1 MSSRAPESNARA
13 PYKDLRGYLA
23 LLERAG
29 LLKRV
34 KAQVD
39 LQYEVGAICA
49 RSLDRKGPGILF
61 ENIKG
66 YERIPL
72 VTNILSTVEQVA
84 VAFGTEPDD
93 RNVCEAIER
102 GMANPIPPRVV
113 EAGPCQEEVH
123 TGEEVNVQ
131 EFPTPW
137 WHESDGG
144 QYVGTTAGVI
154 TADPETGYINMGL
167 YRVMIKDK
175 NTLTV
180 NMKGSHPIGEVAT
193 TWQGRHGGHIH
204 VLKNEARGKATPVA
218 IAIGM
223 DPLLTY
229 VGAQGVPS
237 DEFKHAE
244 YAVAGAWRGE
254 PVELVPCR
262 TSDLLVPAW
271 AEVIL
276 EGEVLANERAS
287 EGPHGESQGFYN
299 SVERAFSIKV
309 KCITHRKNPII
320 YGLICRPQ
328 EDYPK
333 FLFSGVLGEKL
344 KGVDIIKEV
353 YVPEAIGGGLGLMA
367 IVAAKVESPDD
378 VEKVVAAV
386 HNAPGESLRKKPRWL
401 IIVDD
406 DCDVK
411 DWNDVMWRV
420 ALAVMPDRDV
430 RIGPRT
436 DPIFHEPLAGMHN
449 YVGSSIVVDA
459 TFRSKKSIV
468 DGKEVR
474 FPRVNRVSKELR
486 SKIESRWKEY
496 GLD

>member
-1 MSSRAPESNARA
+1 MSSSAKSNEACTI
-13 PYKDLRGYLA
+13 YKDLRGYLT

-39 LQYEVGAICA
+39 LKHEIGAISA
-49 RSLDRKGPGILF
+49 RSLDRKGPGLVF

-66 YERIPL
+66 FEGMP
-72 VTNILSTVEQVA
+72 VVANILSTTEQVA
-84 VAFGTEPDD
+84 IAFGTEPND
-93 RNVCEAIER
+93 RKICAAIEK

-113 EAGPCQEEVH
+113 ESGPCQEVVH
-123 TGEEVNVQ
+123 SGAEASVHA
-131 EFPTPW
+131 FPTPW
-137 WHESDGG
+137 WHEGDGG
-144 QYVGTTAGVI
+144 QYLGTTAGVI

-180 NMKGSHPIGEVAT
+180 KIKGSHPIGEVAT
-193 TWQGRHGGHIH
+193 AWQGRHGGHVHIF
-204 VLKNEARGKATPVA
+204 KNEAQGKATPVA
-218 IAIGM
+218 VAIGM

-237 DEFKHAE
+237 EEFKHAE
-244 YAVAGAWRGE
+244 YAVAGAWRKE
-254 PVELVPCR
+254 PVDLVRCR

-271 AEVIL
+271 AEMII
-276 EGEVLANERAS
+276 EGEVLPNERAK
-287 EGPHGESQGFYN
+287 EGPHGESQGFYDG
-299 SVERAFSIKV
+299 VDRAFVIKV
-309 KCITHRKNPII
+309 KCITHRKNPVI

-344 KGVDIIKEV
+344 KGVDAIKEV

-378 VEKVVAAV
+378 VAKVIQAV

-401 IIVDD
+401 IIVDEE
-406 DCDVK
+406 CDVK

-420 ALAVMPDRDV
+420 ALAVMPDKDV

-436 DPIFHEPLAGMHN
+436 DPISHEPLAAMHHN
-449 YVGSSIVVDA
+449 VSSSIVIDA
-459 TFRSKKSIV
+459 TFRSKKTIV
-468 DGKEVR
+468 DGREVG

-486 SKIESRWKEY
+486 SKVEGRWKEY